1 MWFTLTLAPGDPG
14 KPGAPA
20 GPTGPCE
27 NMGDHLRVRVY
38 QLMTV
43 MLMINEYTGC
53 DTYRWTRR
61 TGQTIISTSSLEKEE
76 EEEEETPVRFYHHNK
91 VTAVTPL
98 INGH

>member
-1 MWFTLTLAPGDPG
+1 
-14 KPGAPA
+14 
-20 GPTGPCE
+20 
-27 NMGDHLRVRVY
+27 
-38 QLMTV
+38 MTV

-61 TGQTIISTSSLEKEE
+61 TGQTIISTSSLEKDEEEVE

-91 VTAVTPL
+91 VTAVTLL